1 MVGAEGLAVVH
12 PETISELL
20 NEPNCHF
27 QNLDFWIFS
36 RTPLRT
42 APGQT
47 TSRVST
53 LLKKILW
60 VFQNTAIAQ
69 KKIEGSKI
77 VVPDLIQTFKQ
88 PHERYICILARPLN
102 TVQLEIRIF
111 WTDFSLVYNA

>member
-12 PETISELL
+12 PEAISELL

-42 APGQT
+42 APGWT
-47 TSRVST
+47 TSRGEPP
-53 LLKKILW
+53 LKKNLW

-77 VVPDLIQTFKQ
+77 VVSDVTQTFKQ
-88 PHERYICILARPLN
+88 PRKRYYNYTREFVITPLDSTPHSKN
-102 TVQLEIRIF
+102 YQHL
-111 WTDFSLVYNA
+111 